1 MACIESLPPPRVS
14 VLYFES
20 EWVGRGD
27 LQISSCAQIYDCVI
41 PYLEH
46 MGNLNDE
53 NLNEAH
59 QNLENTIS
67 FYARVSN
74 VGEYVTFS

>member
-1 MACIESLPPPRVS
+1 M
-14 VLYFES
+14 
-20 EWVGRGD
+20 
-27 LQISSCAQIYDCVI
+27 QISSCAQIYDCVI

-46 MGNLNDE
+46 MGNLNDG